1 MFYSKSDNKLR
12 KSMFFISLKL
22 FNYFKNSERNLSM
35 LKMLSLIVLHIGI
48 HVQLF
53 KRNPNFTTRVP
64 VNRLVDPHVRV
75 DIHVQM
81 LNCDLEL
88 AKMTKLRSQ
97 AIFVSNFGFNHF
109 PLQDM
114 PS

>member
-22 FNYFKNSERNLSM
+22 FNYIKNSERNLSM

-81 LNCDLEL
+81 LNLCFI
-88 AKMTKLRSQ
+88 T
-97 AIFVSNFGFNHF
+97 INSNLHLISEHSSGRMLYTIHK
-109 PLQDM
+109 
-114 PS
+114 

>member
-12 KSMFFISLKL
+12 KSIFFISLKL
-22 FNYFKNSERNLSM
+22 FNYLKNSERNLSM

-48 HVQLF
+48 QVQLF

-75 DIHVQM
+75 DIHVQCSIHV
-81 LNCDLEL
+81 LLL
-88 AKMTKLRSQ
+88 
-97 AIFVSNFGFNHF
+97 
-109 PLQDM
+109 P
-114 PS
+114 